1 MVYFSVAV
9 AQEPITSIR
18 RPARLAHAAWTTV
31 QMLGLVGLYGALA
44 GLLLVGPARAQSE
57 DTLKIAAVV
66 DDQIISEYDVIQR
79 LRLIVATTGL
89 RVTKETLP
97 QIRPQVVN
105 QLVDEKLQMAEAN
118 KQNVSAQEGEVEE
131 RIDQIA
137 RATNRNKQEILSI
150 LTANNID
157 VTTLIT
163 QIQAQIMWEKLVVR
177 RFFAQ
182 SSVSEEDVAAQFARL
197 KESAG
202 KPELQV
208 GEIFLSVDNPRS
220 IDDVRE
226 RAGRIVRDLRQ
237 GAPFDAIA
245 SQFSQSATA
254 ASGGDLGWVQQATLA
269 PEIAAAL
276 EKMEIGAISEPV
288 PVAAGFYILTLR
300 NKRVAMDADPND
312 TRLEFRHVVFPA
324 AKNAPLATIST
335 ARLRAEK
342 FGESVAG
349 CDSVLQA
356 AATNGGQVVGDIV
369 KIRAGDMPPA
379 VRMAVMSAEIG
390 KASKPVQLDN
400 GFHVFAICT
409 KQVSSQGGMPS
420 REEVELRL
428 RDSQLQL
435 KARRYLRD
443 LRRDATIELK

>member
-1 MVYFSVAV
+1 LTFWAV
-9 AQEPITSIR
+9 LI
-18 RPARLAHAAWTTV
+18 PALCIGGVH
-31 QMLGLVGLYGALA
+31 ALA
-44 GLLLVGPARAQSE
+44 PAKAATGE
-57 DTLKIAAVV
+57 DTLKIAAIV
-66 DDQIISEYDVIQR
+66 DEQIISEYDVIQR

-89 RVTKETLP
+89 RVTQETLP

-118 KQNVSAQEGEVEE
+118 KQNVSVGDGEVEE

-137 RATNRNKQEILSI
+137 KGTNRSKQEILGV

-157 VTTLIT
+157 TSTLIA
-163 QIQAQIMWEKLVVR
+163 QLQAQIMWEKLVVR

-182 SSVSEEDVAAQFARL
+182 SSVSEEDVAGQLARL
-197 KESAG
+197 KESIG

-208 GEIFLSVDNPRS
+208 NEIFLSVDNPSS
-220 IDDVRE
+220 IDDVRGRAE
-226 RAGRIVRDLRQ
+226 RLVRDLRQ

-245 SQFSQSATA
+245 SQFSQSASA
-254 ASGGDLGWVQQATLA
+254 ASGGDLGWVQQASLG
-269 PEIAAAL
+269 PEIASVL
-276 EKMEIGAISEPV
+276 DKMEIGSISDPV
-288 PVAAGFYILTLR
+288 QVAAGFYILGLR
-300 NKRVAMDADPND
+300 NKRVVMGADPND

-342 FGESVAG
+342 FSGDVSG

-390 KASKPVQLDN
+390 KSSKPVQLDN

-409 KQVSSQGGMPS
+409 KQASTQGGMPS
-420 REEVELRL
+420 REEVEMRL
-428 RDSQLQL
+428 RDAQLQL

-443 LRRDATIELK
+443 LRRDATIDLK